1 MKKEN
6 WATDFL
12 TNLAKIYADD
22 VEVIEIIEDTI
33 NVYGDYVAYVH
44 KMESLKP
51 ILKIKLGKDEYKNS
65 VEEMDEK
72 RTRIHNAAIASTKI
86 INRLCESNR
95 IPLFFEAN
103 IEDRVEVAEFI
114 RDVVVN
120 VFENRKLWCYY

>member
-22 VEVIEIIEDTI
+22 VEVIEIVEDTI

-65 VEEMDEK
+65 IEEMDEK

-95 IPLFFEAN
+95 ITMFFEGN

-120 VFENRKLWCYY
+120 VFENRKL

>member
-12 TNLAKIYADD
+12 TNLTKIYADD
-22 VEVIEIIEDTI
+22 VEILEIIEDTI
-33 NVYGDYVAYVH
+33 DVYGEYVAYVY
-44 KMESLKP
+44 KMESLRP

-95 IPLFFEAN
+95 IPLFFEGN
-103 IEDRVEVAEFI
+103 IDDRVEVAEFI
-114 RDVVVN
+114 RNVVVN
-120 VFENRKLWCYY
+120 VFQNRKQ

>member
-22 VEVIEIIEDTI
+22 VEILEIIEDTI
-33 NVYGDYVAYVH
+33 DVYGNYVAYVY
-44 KMESLKP
+44 KMESLRP
-51 ILKIKLGKDEYKNS
+51 ILKIRLEAEEYKNII
-65 VEEMDEK
+65 EEMDEK
-72 RTRIHNAAIASTKI
+72 RTRIHNAAIASTKT
-86 INRLCESNR
+86 INRLCEFNEL
-95 IPLFFEAN
+95 PLFFQGN

-120 VFENRKLWCYY
+120 IFEKRKR

>member
-22 VEVIEIIEDTI
+22 LEVIEIIEDTI

-51 ILKIKLGKDEYKNS
+51 ILKIKLGKDEYKNA

-72 RTRIHNAAIASTKI
+72 RTRIHNAAIASTKT
-86 INRLCESNR
+86 INRLCESNDLS
-95 IPLFFEAN
+95 LFFQGN

-120 VFENRKLWCYY
+120 VFENRKL

>member
-33 NVYGDYVAYVH
+33 NGYGDYVAYVH

-95 IPLFFEAN
+95 IPLFFEGN
-103 IEDRVEVAEFI
+103 IDDRVEVAEFI

-120 VFENRKLWCYY
+120 VFENRKL

>member
-12 TNLAKIYADD
+12 TNLTKIYADD
-22 VEVIEIIEDTI
+22 VEILEIIEDTI
-33 NVYGDYVAYVH
+33 DVYGEYVAYVY
-44 KMESLKP
+44 KMESLRP
-51 ILKIKLGKDEYKNS
+51 ILKIKLGKDEYKNA

-103 IEDRVEVAEFI
+103 IEDGVEVAEFI
-114 RDVVVN
+114 RGVVVN
-120 VFENRKLWCYY
+120 VFENRKL

>member
-12 TNLAKIYADD
+12 INLAKIYADD

-120 VFENRKLWCYY
+120 VFENRKL

>member
-1 MKKEN
+1 
-6 WATDFL
+6 
-12 TNLAKIYADD
+12 
-22 VEVIEIIEDTI
+22 
-33 NVYGDYVAYVH
+33 
-44 KMESLKP
+44 
-51 ILKIKLGKDEYKNS
+51 
-65 VEEMDEK
+65 MDEK

-120 VFENRKLWCYY
+120 VFENRKL

>member
-6 WATDFL
+6 WATDLL

-22 VEVIEIIEDTI
+22 GEVLEIIEDTI
-33 NVYGDYVAYVH
+33 DVYGDYVAYVH

-51 ILKIKLGKDEYKNS
+51 ILKIKLGKDEYKNA

-120 VFENRKLWCYY
+120 VFENRKL

>member
-12 TNLAKIYADD
+12 TNLTKIYADD
-22 VEVIEIIEDTI
+22 VEILEIIEDTI
-33 NVYGDYVAYVH
+33 DVYGEYVAYVY
-44 KMESLKP
+44 KMESLRP

-95 IPLFFEAN
+95 IPLFFEGN
-103 IEDRVEVAEFI
+103 IDDRVEVAEFI
-114 RDVVVN
+114 RDVIVG
-120 VFENRKLWCYY
+120 VFENRKL

>member
-33 NVYGDYVAYVH
+33 NGYGDYVAYVH

-51 ILKIKLGKDEYKNS
+51 ILKIKL
-65 VEEMDEK
+65 
-72 RTRIHNAAIASTKI
+72 AICVKT
-86 INRLCESNR
+86 
-95 IPLFFEAN
+95 AN
-103 IEDRVEVAEFI
+103 IVMKRI
-114 RDVVVN
+114 RFVS
-120 VFENRKLWCYY
+120 

>member
-72 RTRIHNAAIASTKI
+72 RTRIHNAAIASTKT
-86 INRLCESNR
+86 INRLCEFNEL
-95 IPLFFEAN
+95 PLFFQGN

-114 RDVVVN
+114 KNVVTN
-120 VFENRKLWCYY
+120 VFENRKL

>member
-120 VFENRKLWCYY
+120 VFENRKL

>member
-12 TNLAKIYADD
+12 TNLTKIYADD
-22 VEVIEIIEDTI
+22 VEILEIIEDTI
-33 NVYGDYVAYVH
+33 DVYGEYVAYVY
-44 KMESLKP
+44 KMESLRH
-51 ILKIKLGKDEYKNS
+51 ILRIKLGKDEYKNS

-120 VFENRKLWCYY
+120 VFENRKL

>member
-51 ILKIKLGKDEYKNS
+51 ILKIKLGKDEYKNAVDNS
-65 VEEMDEK
+65 SEYMIDLIIVFIFQTILLPIIFLYVLYVLI
-72 RTRIHNAAIASTKI
+72 RKI
-86 INRLCESNR
+86 VL
-95 IPLFFEAN
+95 
-103 IEDRVEVAEFI
+103 
-114 RDVVVN
+114 
-120 VFENRKLWCYY
+120 

>member
-95 IPLFFEAN
+95 IPMFFQGN

-120 VFENRKLWCYY
+120 IFEKRKR

>member
-12 TNLAKIYADD
+12 TNLTKIYADD
-22 VEVIEIIEDTI
+22 VEILEIIEDTI
-33 NVYGDYVAYVH
+33 DVYGEYVAYVY
-44 KMESLKP
+44 KMESLRP
-51 ILKIKLGKDEYKNS
+51 ILKIKLGKDEYKNA

-95 IPLFFEAN
+95 IPLFFEGN
-103 IEDRVEVAEFI
+103 IDDRVEVAEFI
-114 RDVVVN
+114 RNVVVN
-120 VFENRKLWCYY
+120 VFQNRKQ

>member
-33 NVYGDYVAYVH
+33 NGYGDYVAYVH

-51 ILKIKLGKDEYKNS
+51 ILKIKLGKDEYKNA

-95 IPLFFEAN
+95 IPMFFEGN

-114 RDVVVN
+114 RDVVVS
-120 VFENRKLWCYY
+120 VFENRKL

>member
-22 VEVIEIIEDTI
+22 VEILEIIEDTI
-33 NVYGDYVAYVH
+33 DVYGNYVAYVY
-44 KMESLKP
+44 KMESLRP
-51 ILKIKLGKDEYKNS
+51 ILKIRLEAEEYKNII
-65 VEEMDEK
+65 EEMDEK
-72 RTRIHNAAIASTKI
+72 RTRIHNAAIASTKT
-86 INRLCESNR
+86 INRLCEFNEL
-95 IPLFFEAN
+95 PLFFQRN

-120 VFENRKLWCYY
+120 VFENRKL